1 LSVLA
6 AISFAGR
13 QNRSARDRQRKLI
26 MKMLT
31 ATSRTQGQRDNDFH
45 WCIEGE
51 LVHFGMV
58 CAADLEDPDGGC
70 GCGRAF
76 AGLNSHRATT
86 TAMVRDVPGFST
98 EDYVEAIRSSLGQQG
113 WDPGTAEEE
122 ADELMAIVS
131 DWPVGAVAERRLYA
145 VAVRMVT
152 PLPTD

>member
-1 LSVLA
+1 
-6 AISFAGR
+6 
-13 QNRSARDRQRKLI
+13 

-31 ATSRTQGQRDNDFH
+31 ATSRTQGQRANDFH

-86 TAMVRDVPGFST
+86 TAMVRDIPGFSR
-98 EDYVEAIRSSLGQQG
+98 EDYVEAIRSSLSQQG

-152 PLPTD
+152 APPMD